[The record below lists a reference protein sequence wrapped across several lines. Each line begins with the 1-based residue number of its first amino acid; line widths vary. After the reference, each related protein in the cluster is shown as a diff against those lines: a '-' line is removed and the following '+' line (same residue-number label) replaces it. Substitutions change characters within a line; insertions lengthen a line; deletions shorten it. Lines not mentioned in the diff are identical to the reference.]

1 MPRPRRVDAP
11 GYPQHVVQRGNNRQ
25 PVFFTDGDHVAY
37 LRLLCHHAHQQHCR
51 VHAYVLMGN
60 HVHLLATPDVCGG
73 LSRMMQA
80 VSRTYVRRV
89 NDRQGRTGTLW
100 EGRFH
105 STVVDSDRYLLACQR
120 YIELNPVRAGKVA
133 HPGDYRW
140 SSYRA
145 NARGRPNALLEP
157 HSALE
162 LMGSDADERRRRYV
176 EFIEAGIPAGDL
188 LAIRRALQSQRRLS
202 GMLVGSDPCRV
213 AKGI

>member
-1 MPRPRRVDAP
+1 MPRPPRIDAP

-37 LRLLCHHAHQQHCR
+37 LRLLCQHADQQHCR
-51 VHAYVLMGN
+51 VHAYVLMDN
-60 HVHLLATPDVCGG
+60 HVHLLATPDVSGG

-105 STVVDSDRYLLACQR
+105 STLVDTDRYLLACQR
-120 YIELNPVRAGKVA
+120 YIELNPVRAGRVA
-133 HPGDYRW
+133 RPGDYRW

-145 NARGRPNALLEP
+145 NAHGRPNALLKP
-157 HSALE
+157 HSAFE
-162 LMGSDADERRRRYV
+162 LIALDLDERRRRYAA
-176 EFIEAGIPAGDL
+176 FIEEGIPAADVA
-188 LAIRRALQSQRRLS
+188 AIRQALQSQRRLAGS
-202 GMLVGSDPCRV
+202 LMGSDPFRG